1 MITVV
6 LLNCVV
12 VRQTDSGQFTNTS
25 INYPY
30 VTNNRPRMSHPSF
43 SLHGVREEVRVNI
56 SVCTGIATSDLGS
69 RKRALITIDKAR
81 YF

>member
-12 VRQTDSGQFTNTS
+12 VRQTNSGQFTNTS

-43 SLHGVREEVRVNI
+43 SLHGVREEVRVRGRLLQLI
-56 SVCTGIATSDLGS
+56 KPGIFRGEGKHVGKLASI
-69 RKRALITIDKAR
+69 K
-81 YF
+81 

>member
-12 VRQTDSGQFTNTS
+12 VRQTNSGQFTNTS

-56 SVCTGIATSDLGS
+56 SVCIATSDLGS
-69 RKRALITIDKAR
+69 RKRALITIDKAG